1 VPPPSATEGGAATR
15 ALPRR
20 LTDGRR
26 RPVAPAAATANGGG
40 GDDAA
45 GGGMAARSPVSS
57 GLVRVIRDELKIER
71 ERYRQSDALMGG
83 PPAPW
88 DLDDRP
94 GSNALALARLFG
106 PGGREE
112 VLVEVDLDAQLD
124 DPSDGDGEGGS
135 DGSGPDEDEGPGG
148 GAGGGGGGGVGGGE
162 LPPVR
167 FTVSIA
173 KGGRLLAFE
182 CESSGEFVQILH
194 VSLEDLEPDE
204 DDDDDD
210 DDDQAEGAAGK
221 KRGGG
226 GGGNSDDDDD
236 DDDDPTGLGGAPPYA
251 GPVFAELD
259 ETLQQAFS
267 DFLEE
272 RGVDADLA
280 LYLMELVQ
288 DKLEVEYCR
297 WLGSVAG
304 WLEA

>member
-1 VPPPSATEGGAATR
+1 
-15 ALPRR
+15 
-20 LTDGRR
+20 
-26 RPVAPAAATANGGG
+26 
-40 GDDAA
+40 
-45 GGGMAARSPVSS
+45 MAALSPVSS

-71 ERYRQSDALMGG
+71 ERYRQSESLMGG
-83 PPAPW
+83 PPEPW

-124 DPSDGDGEGGS
+124 DPADLDDDDDGA
-135 DGSGPDEDEGPGG
+135 G
-148 GAGGGGGGGVGGGE
+148 GAGSSADEEAEGGPGAGAGGE

-167 FTVSIA
+167 FTVSVA

-182 CESSGEFVQILH
+182 CESSGEYVQILH

-204 DDDDDD
+204 EED
-210 DDDQAEGAAGK
+210 EGEE
-221 KRGGG
+221 
-226 GGGNSDDDDD
+226 NDE
-236 DDDDPTGLGGAPPYA
+236 DPSGLGGAPPYA
-251 GPVFAELD
+251 GPVFGELD

-297 WLGSVAG
+297 WLGSMAE

>member
-1 VPPPSATEGGAATR
+1 
-15 ALPRR
+15 L
-20 LTDGRR
+20 
-26 RPVAPAAATANGGG
+26 AAAGGG
-40 GDDAA
+40 GDGTT
-45 GGGMAARSPVSS
+45 GGGNTSPPLAAPRRLRLQRTAKATPGDSAGANNSLAALSPVSS

-71 ERYRQSDALMGG
+71 ERYRQSESLMGG
-83 PPAPW
+83 PPEPW
-88 DLDDRP
+88 ELDDRP

-124 DPSDGDGEGGS
+124 DPSDLDGEDGVAGSSADEEGDGDEGGV
-135 DGSGPDEDEGPGG
+135 G
-148 GAGGGGGGGVGGGE
+148 GAGGGAAGE

-167 FTVSIA
+167 FTVSVA

-182 CESSGEFVQILH
+182 CESSGEYVQILH
-194 VSLEDLEPDE
+194 VSLEDLEEEEEEDE
-204 DDDDDD
+204 EEEEGGEDGDD
-210 DDDQAEGAAGK
+210 
-221 KRGGG
+221 GGVG
-226 GGGNSDDDDD
+226 
-236 DDDDPTGLGGAPPYA
+236 GLGGAPPYA

-297 WLGSVAG
+297 WLGSVAE

>member
-1 VPPPSATEGGAATR
+1 
-15 ALPRR
+15 
-20 LTDGRR
+20 
-26 RPVAPAAATANGGG
+26 
-40 GDDAA
+40 
-45 GGGMAARSPVSS
+45 MAALSPVSS

-71 ERYRQSDALMGG
+71 ERYRQSEALMGG

-124 DPSDGDGEGGS
+124 DPSDMDGEDGG
-135 DGSGPDEDEGPGG
+135 DGSGPDEDEG
-148 GAGGGGGGGVGGGE
+148 GGGGGVGGVGGGAGGAGGE

-167 FTVSIA
+167 FTVSVA

-194 VSLEDLEPDE
+194 VSLEDLEDE
-204 DDDDDD
+204 EDEEEGE
-210 DDDQAEGAAGK
+210 EGA
-221 KRGGG
+221 
-226 GGGNSDDDDD
+226 SDDDDE
-236 DDDDPTGLGGAPPYA
+236 GEGAGVLGGAPPYA

-297 WLGSVAG
+297 WLGSVAE